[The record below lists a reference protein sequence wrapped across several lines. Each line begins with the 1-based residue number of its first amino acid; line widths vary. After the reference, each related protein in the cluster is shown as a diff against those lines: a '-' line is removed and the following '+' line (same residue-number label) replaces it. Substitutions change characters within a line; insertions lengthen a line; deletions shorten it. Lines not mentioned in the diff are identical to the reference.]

1 MLDAFII
8 EKIRREREQPAT
20 GQPLRIGVPHPDLE
34 ELPGGP
40 TPGESDP
47 APERGVVEIDIDC
60 DFGRLDFL
68 VIDRS

>member
-40 TPGESDP
+40 PPQESDQ
-47 APERGVVEIDIDC
+47 APQRGVVEIDIDC
-60 DFGRLDFL
+60 DLGSLDIL
-68 VIDRS
+68 VIDHS